1 MKRKYYKESFIALAT
16 ILFFDFLR
24 LFYVITI
31 DKSNLFEFAWTLLL
45 IVLVFFTYLSN
56 QDKKLIHPLTLI
68 LGVLPSTLLIINLIE
83 LVTTG
88 GIFEF
93 NFYFML
99 FEVILI
105 TGINIIYFIEYQ
117 KFSKENV
124 KKEEI
129 CE

>member
-1 MKRKYYKESFIALAT
+1 MKRTYYKESFIALSV

-24 LFYVITI
+24 LFHQII
-31 DKSNLFEFAWTLLL
+31 IGESNFFDFCWIALL
-45 IVLVFFTYLSN
+45 IILVFFTYLSN

-68 LGVLPSTLLIINLIE
+68 LGILPFILLMINLIQI
-83 LVTTG
+83 VSTG
-88 GIFEF
+88 LETDF

-105 TGINIIYFIEYQ
+105 TGIDIIYFIEF
-117 KFSKENV
+117 KKSIDKNNENSKN
-124 KKEEI
+124 